1 MAPLGMK
8 HRIHRDVV
16 GLREGVGNDL
26 EIEADTDFDGFRAG
40 LGEQAVVETAAA
52 PEAAAVEVEGEAGAE
67 KGIDFLDWDF
77 RSIGGGF
84 ENAEGSGC

>member
-16 GLREGVGNDL
+16 GLGKGVGDDLGIEADAGREGV
-26 EIEADTDFDGFRAG
+26 RAG

-52 PEAAAVEVEGEAGAE
+52 AEAAAIQVEGEAGAE
-67 KGIDFLDWDF
+67 KGIDFEDRNLW
-77 RSIGGGF
+77 SIGGGF
-84 ENAEGSGC
+84 ENTEGSGC

>member
-16 GLREGVGNDL
+16 GLREGVGDDL
-26 EIEADTDFDGFRAG
+26 GIEADAGLEGVRAG
-40 LGEQAVVETAAA
+40 LGEHPVIETAAA
-52 PEAAAVEVEGEAGAE
+52 PEATAVEIEGEAGAE
-67 KGIDFLDWDF
+67 KGIDFVDRNL

>member
-52 PEAAAVEVEGEAGAE
+52 AEATTGPVEGEAGAE
-67 KGIDFLDWDF
+67 EGIDFVDRNLW
-77 RSIGGGF
+77 SIGGGF
-84 ENAEGSGC
+84 ENAERSGC